1 MNKRIQPREPF
12 FMIPD
17 RLISEDGSLQLTEV
31 ELYLYSLLLRK
42 KNYEGVTE
50 TSITFLHESS
60 PIEFGSSKQ
69 RSIDLIKSGLLS
81 LMEKKVIRICNSKR
95 EILKNFKLINNDGEI
110 IKDYKPSD
118 LIIIIFGNSSLKGH
132 TEIDYSKFDSF
143 VSMSDYYI
151 YCAVARWINSG
162 NGNFNCS
169 YDRWARIL
177 QVTDKTAKTK
187 VNEAVEREIIYKNI
201 GNYKDE
207 AVKGRTQKI
216 QNVNA
221 YRTTPFNN
229 TEKTIMTK
237 KQEVENIEDMF

>member
-1 MNKRIQPREPF
+1 MNMRSQPREPF

-17 RLISEDGSLQLTEV
+17 RLITEGEETHLTEI

-50 TSITFLHESS
+50 TSITFLHETS

-69 RSIDLIKSGLLS
+69 RSIDLIKTGLLS
-81 LMEKKVIRICNSKR
+81 LMEKKVIRICNGKR
-95 EILKNFKLINNDGEI
+95 EILNNYKLINDDGEI
-110 IKDYKPSD
+110 TKEYKPSD
-118 LIIIIFGNSSLKGH
+118 LIIIIFGNSSIKGH

-143 VSMSDYYI
+143 ETMSDYYI
-151 YCAVARWINSG
+151 YVATLRWIGSG

-169 YDRWARIL
+169 YERWARIL

-187 VNEAVEREIIYKNI
+187 VNEAVEKKIVYKNI

-207 AVKGRTQKI
+207 VLNGRPQKR

-221 YRTTPFNN
+221 YRTTPFQI

-237 KQEVENIEDMF
+237 KQEAENVADLF